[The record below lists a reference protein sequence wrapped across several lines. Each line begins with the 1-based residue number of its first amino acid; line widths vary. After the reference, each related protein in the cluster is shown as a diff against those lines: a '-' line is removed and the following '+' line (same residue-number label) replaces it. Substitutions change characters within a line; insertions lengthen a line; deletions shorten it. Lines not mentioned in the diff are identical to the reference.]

1 MHVLPLIGEKPID
14 AITTADMMDVLTPIW
29 SVKAETAG
37 RIKQRMATIFDY
49 AIARTWRTENPCN
62 GAVKA
67 ALPNRS
73 RQRRH
78 FPALS
83 YDEITEAMQ
92 VFSETTARPEV
103 KLGLEFL
110 VLTAARTGEV
120 RQARWSE
127 INMDAA
133 IWEKPAEHM
142 KMREPHRVP
151 LSSGALAVLDK
162 AKALSKRKSDGLIFP
177 SNRGRDAELS
187 NMAFTMLLRR
197 AGFEHITTHGTF
209 RTWALEQTDT
219 PWAVAEAAL
228 AHKLGGGEVSPYIR
242 GDQLERRRTLMQG
255 WSDFVTT

>member
-14 AITTADMMDVLTPIW
+14 AITTADMIDVLTPIW

-103 KLGLEFL
+103 
-110 VLTAARTGEV
+110 
-120 RQARWSE
+120 
-127 INMDAA
+127 
-133 IWEKPAEHM
+133 
-142 KMREPHRVP
+142 
-151 LSSGALAVLDK
+151 
-162 AKALSKRKSDGLIFP
+162 SKRKSDGLIFP

>member
-103 KLGLEFL
+103 KHGRRHLGE
-110 VLTAARTGEV
+110 A
-120 RQARWSE
+120 
-127 INMDAA
+127 
-133 IWEKPAEHM
+133 
-142 KMREPHRVP
+142 
-151 LSSGALAVLDK
+151 
-162 AKALSKRKSDGLIFP
+162 
-177 SNRGRDAELS
+177 
-187 NMAFTMLLRR
+187 RR
-197 AGFEHITTHGTF
+197 AHENEGAAPGPVVLRGTG
-209 RTWALEQTDT
+209 R
-219 PWAVAEAAL
+219 
-228 AHKLGGGEVSPYIR
+228 LG
-242 GDQLERRRTLMQG
+242 QG
-255 WSDFVTT
+255 QGPVQAQE